1 VAIAYFDE
9 LQAIPGFEVVP
20 VDVVDQAIRDHRL
33 DLRGPA
39 DARRLA
45 QMLNVDAV
53 VIGAVTDYFPYYPP
67 RMALQIEWYAANPAF
82 HPIPPGYGLPWGTA
96 GEKELPG
103 PLVFEAE
110 LALAK
115 AQLQTQTPPYEKMPE
130 ELPAPSGQEVQ
141 PNWPAP
147 APGVVP
153 PPTKGATR
161 GDASGAAGG
170 VRAASHQAPAGV
182 GPDGRASGGA
192 TGPAVGLPPDWPD
205 PRGFVPPPPRTR
217 PVAGCPS
224 DDPVMRHTRSYDGH
238 SGDFTTALENY
249 YFFRDDARSGG
260 WQGYLQRSDDFM
272 RFCCHLH
279 IWEMLSARGGAGQT
293 RVVWRWSGIR

>member
-1 VAIAYFDE
+1 MR
-9 LQAIPGFEVVP
+9 GP
-20 VDVVDQAIRDHRL
+20 VDV
-33 DLRGPA
+33 
-39 DARRLA
+39 RRLA
-45 QMLNVDAV
+45 QLLNVDAV

-67 RMALQIEWYAANPAF
+67 RMSLQVEWYAANPAF
-82 HPIPPGYGLPWGTA
+82 HPIPPGYGLPWGTS
-96 GEKELPG
+96 GEKEIPG

-130 ELPAPSGQEVQ
+130 ELPAPSGQPVQ
-141 PNWPAP
+141 PNWQSP
-147 APGVVP
+147 APGAVP
-153 PPTKGATR
+153 PPTKGAAR
-161 GDASGAAGG
+161 GGDSPAAGG
-170 VRAASHQAPAGV
+170 VRPTGYQPPAGV
-182 GPDGRASGGA
+182 GPDGRAPGGA
-192 TGPAVGLPPDWPD
+192 AAAAVGLPPDWPD
-205 PRGFVPPPPRTR
+205 PRGFVPPPPHTR
-217 PVAGCPS
+217 PTAGCPS
-224 DDPVMRHTRSYDGH
+224 DDPVMRHTRNYDGH

-260 WQGYLQRSDDFM
+260 WQAYLQRSDDFV